1 MRQPHN
7 IEGGAIMCLFFYL
20 AGVLSGYISW
30 RMANAPRLWDA
41 EEEAKTWQRQWVVS
55 KNEND
60 LLRAQIG
67 ED

>member
-1 MRQPHN
+1 
-7 IEGGAIMCLFFYL
+7 MCLVFYL

-30 RMANAPRLWDA
+30 RLANAPRLWDA
-41 EEEAKTWQRQWVVS
+41 EEEIKSWQRQWIAA
-55 KNEND
+55 KNESD